1 MHVDMAAHCHTAD
14 SAVPHVMVEVAV
26 GIHHM
31 VEVAV
36 GVHHMVE
43 VAVGAHGMGCL
54 SACIV

>member
-1 MHVDMAAHCHTAD
+1 MAAHCHTAD